1 MISLKKPMIDSSE
14 IEAVMEVLKS
24 GVVAQGPK
32 VKMFEEKFSQKCG
45 AKFGIA
51 VNSGTAALHCALHAL
66 KIGDGDEVICPSF
79 SFISSATPILM
90 CGATPVFVDIDA
102 KTYNIDPLELEKAI
116 NPKIKAIIGV
126 NLFGRLAD
134 WEAIN
139 AIASKH
145 RIPTIE
151 DAAQSH
157 FAMRNSRVSGNFS
170 DLSCF
175 SFYATKNMMTAEGG
189 MIVTNKVEH
198 DENCRRFRQHGMSGL
213 GKYDYLDYGY
223 NYRTTD
229 LNAAIGLC
237 QIEKIDTFNQRR
249 IEIAKTYNDAFDK
262 YSNILTPTSDY
273 SGEHVYHLYT
283 LGLPINID
291 RSKFISHMKEKGIAC
306 GVYYPEPLSELNVFK
321 EAKKIGPMTNCKNAS
336 KSVVSIPCEPFMT
349 DREVDYV
356 ISSFLK
362 FLDSRL

>member
-1 MISLKKPMIDSSE
+1 MISLKKPMIDNSE
-14 IEAVMEVLKS
+14 FDAVIEVLKS

-32 VKMFEEKFSQKCG
+32 VKLFEEIFSKKCG
-45 AKFGIA
+45 ASFGIS
-51 VNSGTAALHCALHAL
+51 VNSGTAALHCALHSL
-66 KIGDGDEVICPSF
+66 EIGDGDEVICPSF

-102 KTYNIDPLELEKAI
+102 NTYNIDPVELEKAI
-116 NPKIKAIIGV
+116 NPKTKAIIAV

-139 AIASKH
+139 YISSNYG
-145 RIPTIE
+145 IPTIE

-157 FAMRNSRVSGNFS
+157 FATRNNRVSGNFA

-189 MIVTNKVEH
+189 MIVTNKEEYDVS
-198 DENCRRFRQHGMSGL
+198 CRRFRQHGMSGL

-249 IEIAKTYNDAFDK
+249 IEIAKVYNDAFSEC
-262 YSNILTPTSDY
+262 SNISLPASDY

-283 LGLPINID
+283 LGLPSFID
-291 RSKFISHMKEKGIAC
+291 RSEFILHMKEKGIGC
-306 GVYYPEPLSELNVFK
+306 GVYYPEPLSELSVFK
-321 EAKKIGPMTNCKNAS
+321 EAKKTGSMTNSKNAS

-349 DREVDYV
+349 DKEVEYIIDT
-356 ISSFLK
+356 FLK
-362 FLDSRL
+362 FLNNGK